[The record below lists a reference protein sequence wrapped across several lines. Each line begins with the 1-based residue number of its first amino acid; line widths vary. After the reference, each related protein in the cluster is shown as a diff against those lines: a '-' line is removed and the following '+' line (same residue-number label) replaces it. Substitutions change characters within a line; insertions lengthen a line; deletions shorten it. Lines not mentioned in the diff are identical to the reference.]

1 MAPCT
6 STLKRRDALIHRFL
20 PLADALAG
28 RFHRRF
34 CDLLE
39 RDDLIQVAR
48 LALVRA
54 AARITDERTAP
65 AYFKRCITGSLAQ
78 HLRDR
83 GHLVRLPAREQH
95 AAPWRHL
102 SLDAPIHHHTT
113 GSGNGGNAGLCH
125 LDLLPAPEQESDAT
139 AAAADSSL
147 LRQSLEQLTPRQA
160 QALRLT
166 VLDGHSLRQA
176 ARLLGISAIT
186 VCRARQQAI
195 AQLRGALSSTAHLA
209 A

>member
-65 AYFKRCITGSLAQ
+65 AYLKRCITGGLSQ

-83 GHLVRLPAREQH
+83 GHLVRLPARKQH

-102 SLDAPIHHHTT
+102 SLDAPMHHHTT
-113 GSGNGGNAGLCH
+113 GDGDAGLCR
-125 LDLLPAPEQESDAT
+125 LDLLPAPEQDTDAAAT
-139 AAAADSSL
+139 AANSSL
-147 LRQSLEQLTPRQA
+147 LRQSLEQLPPRQA

-166 VLDGHSLRQA
+166 ILDGHSLRQA
-176 ARLLGISAIT
+176 AHLLGVSAVT

-195 AQLRGALSSTAHLA
+195 AQLRVALSTTAHLVA
-209 A
+209 